1 MPRAKKVNTEQIPET
16 TDVPVQEVKT
26 SAPKRKAEA
35 AEDKVICL
43 QYGGGEWNVAD
54 LEEKAIAA
62 YVGEGHRRGRIKKL
76 IVYLKPEEHKVYYVI
91 NDKTTGSI
99 DFD

>member
-1 MPRAKKVNTEQIPET
+1 MPRAKKVSAEQIPET
-16 TDVPVQEVKT
+16 TDVPVQEVKP

-35 AEDKVICL
+35 GEEKTICL

-54 LEEKAIAA
+54 LEEKVIAA
-62 YVGEGHRRGRIKKL
+62 YVSEGHRRGRIKKL
-76 IVYLKPEEHKVYYVI
+76 VIYLKPEEHKVYYVI
-91 NDKTTGSI
+91 NGKTTGSI